1 MVRACS
7 PGRLPLGPH
16 RGRGG
21 AWTVSSTWLK
31 YLGPGPGEGASLKGG
46 SCAPVPAQPQRRG
59 VSDRRGGTSRTGAKR
74 AGECDGLTG
83 LPEANAGSPDPR
95 PRPVW
100 STRFRAPGC
109 GSSPTGTAGR
119 SRPLSR
125 PICTAPNQE
134 AAWQAL
140 TDFSES
146 DTGVKY
152 PQTVTTWERAWERFT
167 PFLDFPPMLRRVIS
181 PPLRGYP
188 LNQQYRGCELPA
200 AQGSPMNRGHFPFSM
215 RRWPELPKAGDLRH
229 LWTNEPENAT
239 RRKDCHHP
247 SAGPRASSS
256 KDRSPPTRYK
266 GPGPAHHRL
275 PRPNQPLPVKRSHRK
290 LDRPDPPG

>member
-1 MVRACS
+1 MR
-7 PGRLPLGPH
+7 
-16 RGRGG
+16 
-21 AWTVSSTWLK
+21 
-31 YLGPGPGEGASLKGG
+31 
-46 SCAPVPAQPQRRG
+46 
-59 VSDRRGGTSRTGAKR
+59 AKR

-83 LPEANAGSPDPR
+83 LPEANAGSPGPR
-95 PRPVW
+95 PRSPPVW

-146 DTGVKY
+146 DMGVKY

-181 PPLRGYP
+181 PPLRGRYP
-188 LNQQYRGCELPA
+188 LHQQYRDCELPA
-200 AQGSPMNRGHFPFSM
+200 AQGSPMNRGHFPSD
-215 RRWPELPKAGDLRH
+215 EAVIKL
-229 LWTNEPENAT
+229 LWLAICDTRGQTSPRTRQGERTATIQAQGQGQT
-239 RRKDCHHP
+239 RRRTDHH
-247 SAGPRASSS
+247 RLEQ
-256 KDRSPPTRYK
+256 

-275 PRPNQPLPVKRSHRK
+275 PRPNQPPPVTHTTYTNNLTGSRF
-290 LDRPDPPG
+290 LALGA

>member
-1 MVRACS
+1 MDSCQA
-7 PGRLPLGPH
+7 RLG
-16 RGRGG
+16 
-21 AWTVSSTWLK
+21 
-31 YLGPGPGEGASLKGG
+31 YLGPGPEEGASLKGG
-46 SCAPVPAQPQRRG
+46 SCAFVLAQPQRRG

-83 LPEANAGSPDPR
+83 LPEANAGSPGPR
-95 PRPVW
+95 PRSPPVW

-125 PICTAPNQE
+125 PICTAPNQA

-146 DTGVKY
+146 DMGVKY

-181 PPLRGYP
+181 PPLRGRYP
-188 LNQQYRGCELPA
+188 LHQQYRDCELPA
-200 AQGSPMNRGHFPFSM
+200 AQGSPMNRGHFPSD
-215 RRWPELPKAGDLRH
+215 EAVIKLPKAGDLRH
-229 LWTNEPENAT
+229 PWTNEPENAT

-247 SAGPRASSS
+247 SARPRADSS
-256 KDRSPPTRYK
+256 KDRSPPT
-266 GPGPAHHRL
+266 GT
-275 PRPNQPLPVKRSHRK
+275 RPWPSS
-290 LDRPDPPG
+290 PPPTPTESTPTCKTLTQKTGQAYHAVRGW